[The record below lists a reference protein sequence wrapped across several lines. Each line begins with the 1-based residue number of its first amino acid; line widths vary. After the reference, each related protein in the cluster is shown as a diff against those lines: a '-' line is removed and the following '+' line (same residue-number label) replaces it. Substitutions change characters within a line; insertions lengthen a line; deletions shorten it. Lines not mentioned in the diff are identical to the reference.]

1 MLLCPWNEAKVL
13 LCKINWVEEVKTLN
27 VHITCCIQWTVIIQS
42 VAAGRLNFS
51 VQKLK
56 VSVVAAGTVRRK
68 AGSCCGCALGCFLPV
83 TCCCRTSSATSS
95 PRSTTRCL
103 ETACRGCTK
112 RYGNTS
118 DFQPETIIVFGV
130 DIFFSNQFC
139 CFLSSLTEMDPGS
152 TLLIWWKW
160 RPSNIKRPK
169 SSIKSTSPT
178 TQTRSDAQA
187 CRCKLSL

>member
-83 TCCCRTSSATSS
+83 TYCCRTSSATSS

-130 DIFFSNQFC
+130 EIFFFQPVLLLFVIINRN
-139 CFLSSLTEMDPGS
+139 GS
-152 TLLIWWKW
+152 RKYPPHLVEVEAIQHK
-160 RPSNIKRPK
+160 
-169 SSIKSTSPT
+169 T
-178 TQTRSDAQA
+178 TQIFHKVYFPDDTDEVGRT
-187 CRCKLSL
+187 SLQV

>member
-1 MLLCPWNEAKVL
+1 MLHSVDSHHSVCGCRQIKIFCAEA
-13 LCKINWVEEVKTLN
+13 EGE
-27 VHITCCIQWTVIIQS
+27 CC
-42 VAAGRLNFS
+42 
-51 VQKLK
+51 
-56 VSVVAAGTVRRK
+56 VAAGTVRRK

-130 DIFFSNQFC
+130 DIFFFFFNQFC
-139 CFLSSLTEMDPGS
+139 CFLSSLTEMVPGS

-178 TQTRSDAQA
+178 TQTRSDTQA